1 MNIIDKWKQS
11 DHAFLRVFGREL
23 DRMISRPFYFG
34 ACIILPLFSIFFM
47 STIFGS
53 GQMNNMPVG
62 IVDMDQTA
70 LSREIARSAAAV
82 PQLNVTMHY
91 VSQVE
96 ARNDVNTKK
105 IYGYLVI
112 PPNFEADAIAGKGA
126 TLSYYYH
133 YALLA
138 VGGEIKSGFET
149 VLRTLSVAPVMLQ
162 AAVLGINE
170 QNTENFLVP
179 ITSSTHAL
187 FNPDLNYAI
196 YLSNPF
202 FFIFFQIIILLVS
215 TYAIGSEFKFGTGRQ
230 WLETADM
237 NIIIAIC
244 GKLLPYTIIFSI
256 LAVFANYVQFG
267 WENIPLNCSLLLLNL
282 TAFLFILATQGL
294 AVFLFSLFPSLSLI
308 ISVVSMIG
316 SLGATLSGITFPV
329 TSMYKPVHLTSYLL
343 PVRHFTEICQIFLYG
358 NGGFS
363 YTWFNYV
370 GLVVSLLCPLLL
382 LPRLKK
388 AIMNETYWKNVAE

>member
-1 MNIIDKWKQS
+1 MSIIDKWMQS
-11 DHAFLRVFGREL
+11 DHAFTRVLAREL
-23 DRMISRPFYFG
+23 DRMISRRFYFG
-34 ACIILPLFSIFFM
+34 ACILLPLFSIFFM
-47 STIFGS
+47 STIFGT

-112 PPNFEADAIAGKGA
+112 PPNFEADAIAGREA

-149 VLRTLSVAPVMLQ
+149 VLRTLSVEPVLLQ

-170 QNTENFLVP
+170 KNTENFLVP

-202 FFIFFQIIILLVS
+202 FFVFLQIIILIS
-215 TYAIGSEFKFGTGRQ
+215 TTYAIGSEFKFGTGHK
-230 WLETADM
+230 WLQTADM
-237 NIIIAIC
+237 NILVAVC
-244 GKLLPYTIIFSI
+244 GKLLPYTIIFTVMAI
-256 LAVFANYVQFG
+256 FANYVQFG
-267 WENIPLNCSLLLLNL
+267 WAEIPYNCSLLSLNI
-282 TAFLFILATQGL
+282 TALLFIIATQGL
-294 AVFLFSLFPSLSLI
+294 AVFLFSLFPALSLI
-308 ISVVSMIG
+308 ISLISMIG
-316 SLGATLSGITFPV
+316 SLGATLAGVTFPV
-329 TSMYKPVHLTSYLL
+329 TSMYKPVHMASYLL

-358 NGGFS
+358 NGGFV
-363 YTWFNYV
+363 YTWYNYV
-370 GLVVSLLCPLLL
+370 ALVASLLLPLLL

-388 AIMNETYWKNVAE
+388 ALLNETYWQHLAA